1 MNCAR
6 LIFILTLAALGQQ
19 AVGQTPV
26 ASVPSVDLS
35 RYVGKWFEI
44 ASFPMF
50 FQRHCIADTMA
61 EYSSA
66 SDGAINVHNRCRTE
80 SGFDDANGKARV
92 VEGSGNGRLKV
103 WFFWPFKAD
112 YWIIGL
118 DDKYR
123 WAVVGNPNRKYL
135 WILSRTPQ
143 LPDDQLQAALAAAA
157 AQGYD
162 LKMLRYT
169 AQSGAGQAPR

>member
-1 MNCAR
+1 MSAVESSSWV
-6 LIFILTLAALGQQ
+6 AA
-19 AVGQTPV
+19 
-26 ASVPSVDLS
+26 
-35 RYVGKWFEI
+35 I
-44 ASFPMF
+44 
-50 FQRHCIADTMA
+50 CI
-61 EYSSA
+61 
-66 SDGAINVHNRCRTE
+66 GN
-80 SGFDDANGKARV
+80 
-92 VEGSGNGRLKV
+92 GNGRLKV

-143 LPDDQLQAALAAAA
+143 LPDDQLQAALAVAA

-169 AQSGAGQAPR
+169 VQSGAGQPLR